1 MRRLRIPVLI
11 WKDLLTVFALV
22 DGLIAVLAFLLE
34 VFSQCVKN
42 GTRAGAGI
50 LLVPPQL
57 KCGGEQLITV
67 FTAVHLLICTHNKT
81 GTVAHVVH
89 VSQPR

>member
-1 MRRLRIPVLI
+1 MRRNALFKINAFCIPVLI
-11 WKDLLTVFALV
+11 WEDLLTIFALV

-34 VFSQCVKN
+34 VFSQCVED

-57 KCGGEQLITV
+57 KC
-67 FTAVHLLICTHNKT
+67 
-81 GTVAHVVH
+81 
-89 VSQPR
+89 

>member
-1 MRRLRIPVLI
+1 MLFSKEIIVFCIPVLI
-11 WKDLLTVFALV
+11 WEDLLAVLALV

-42 GTRAGAGI
+42 GARAGAGI

-57 KCGGEQLITV
+57 K
-67 FTAVHLLICTHNKT
+67 
-81 GTVAHVVH
+81 
-89 VSQPR
+89 R